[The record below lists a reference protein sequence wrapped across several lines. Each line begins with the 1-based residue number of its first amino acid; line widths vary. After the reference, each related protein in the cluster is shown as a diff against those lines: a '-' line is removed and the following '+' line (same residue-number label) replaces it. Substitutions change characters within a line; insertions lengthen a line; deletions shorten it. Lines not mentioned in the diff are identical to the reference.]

1 VRGKVSFKLT
11 YANVMAT
18 VAVFIALGGGA
29 YAITTAPKDSV
40 VSRSIKDGRV
50 KTADVADNAV
60 NGTKVA
66 NDSLSGADIN
76 ESSLANVPSATNAN
90 HATGADSA
98 TSASNAATLDGQ
110 DSTHFGVGI
119 MGGVMKDV
127 GISAVAS
134 GIQWAPVGASTA
146 TATGSFVAPAGGF
159 VARDLEITLASPDA
173 AGETHTFAFQA
184 AGSDLSCTVPEN
196 ASSCSDTTHAVT
208 VSAGR
213 SYSMIG
219 TAVTNASRPTVD
231 VRFGWRAVS
240 P

>member
-1 VRGKVSFKLT
+1 MNRIRPRLT
-11 YANVMAT
+11 FANVVSAIALF
-18 VAVFIALGGGA
+18 VALGGGA
-29 YAITTAPKDSV
+29 YAVSIAKKNSV
-40 VSRSIKDGRV
+40 TSKSIKNGQV
-50 KTADVADNAV
+50 KGKDLAKNAV
-60 NGTKVA
+60 NGAKVA
-66 NDSLSGADIN
+66 DNSLTGAEIN
-76 ESSLANVPSATNAN
+76 ESSVGKVPSATNAN
-90 HATGADSA
+90 HATSADSA

-119 MGGVMKDV
+119 MGGVMLDV
-127 GISAVAS
+127 GLSAVAS
-134 GIQWAPVGASTA
+134 GVQWAPVGASTA

-173 AGETHTFAFQA
+173 AGETHTFSFQA

-208 VSAGR
+208 VSAGQ
-213 SYSMIG
+213 SYSMIE
-219 TAVTNASRPTVD
+219 TAVTGGSRTVD